1 MYLMPTLIVPLQVRA
16 FLLAAGFSLAFG
28 AMFTKTYRVHQ
39 IFTRAHSG
47 LVKSKVSNLGLQQF
61 SQSKFYEM
69 LSQRKSLVLKDN
81 VILVVYTFWLYHIC
95 TESRWF
101 TLYLW

>member
-1 MYLMPTLIVPLQVRA
+1 MQTTTLLPPETSPLTIKLCEHVPALCYIKASCPFNMYLMPTLIVPLQVRA

-61 SQSKFYEM
+61 SQAKFYEM
-69 LSQRKSLVLKDN
+69 L
-81 VILVVYTFWLYHIC
+81 
-95 TESRWF
+95 
-101 TLYLW
+101 